1 MHRLMSLLALGGVLG
16 CSGALSAKVN
26 FSAEIQPILNE
37 HCVSCHGGVKQAG
50 GISFLSRASLMGEGK
65 SGEIALVPGKAASSE
80 IMRRIKTD
88 DPDERMPPPEE
99 GSGLETDSIEK
110 LESWINE
117 GAEWMLHWAY
127 EPPQRRVAPEV
138 SDPDWV
144 MQPIDAFV
152 LERLDKETLK
162 PSAPGFRSTWLRRA
176 SLDLIGLPPSP
187 EEIEDFER
195 NPSPKAYENELERL
209 MRSPRFG
216 ERWASM
222 WLDLARYADTQG
234 YEKDLERQVWPW
246 RDWVIRAFNDDMPYD
261 QFLIKQL
268 AGDLLP
274 ERTLDDLLATAFHRN
289 TQTNTEGGT
298 DDEEFRLAA
307 VLDRVSATWE
317 ALQGTSFRCIQC
329 HSHPYDPFGHDEFYQ
344 FFAFFNTSLDA
355 DVNEDFPLI
364 KVPKK
369 RSEYAKAHVMDQK
382 LKSIQSALYEQ
393 GSKQLF
399 EVNQWVPIKASEAI
413 STGQTQL
420 RIAEISDLSEL
431 RAEGNLST
439 GSEYELVF
447 DVPESLTRLEAL
459 RIEALPMDLEVSVSI
474 PEMGFV
480 LSRFKM
486 WVTSNEAEV
495 DQDDKTGIPFR
506 WVVDDDPSPMFD
518 AQDTLKDN
526 GNGWAAYTRLN
537 GPRQAALVPEKP
549 IDLPKGGRIRIKM
562 SFQRSAT
569 GSIPLLIRRARFAVS
584 ESPEWSHWMDSK
596 MFDSQLENLQRL
608 REEQNKI
615 QGVAVPV
622 MLEQPSDRKRLTEVF
637 LRGNWQDRGKRVN
650 PNVPSILPPLPEGA
664 QVDRLA
670 MAQWMASDQQPLT
683 ARVFV
688 NRIWAQLFGAG
699 IVASLEEFGS
709 TGSPPS
715 HPALLDDLSVRF
727 MKDMGWSLKSLLK
740 ELVLSATY
748 RQSAVVSSELKEKDP
763 SNRLLAR
770 GPRTRLTAEMIR
782 DQALFVSGLLSPK
795 MYGPPVM
802 PPQPE
807 GVWRTVYNSAS
818 WKTAEGEDRYRRGLY
833 TYCRRTSG
841 YPSFLAFDAPTREV
855 CSPRRMPT
863 NTPLQALVTLND
875 PAYMECA
882 QSLAIRMRHDKE
894 AFDPSIAIRNGMR
907 LVTGKT
913 PSNAEMQPL
922 EDLFATAV
930 EHYQKHGELTEALGE
945 NAEQA
950 ALVLVA
956 NALLNLDVILTK

>member
-1 MHRLMSLLALGGVLG
+1 MNIVSLAM
-16 CSGALSAKVN
+16 
-26 FSAEIQPILNE
+26 E
-37 HCVSCHGGVKQAG
+37 VSNRRG
-50 GISFLSRASLMGEGK
+50 GISFLSRASLIGEGK
-65 SGEIALVPGKAASSE
+65 SGEVALVPGKASASE
-80 IMRRIKTD
+80 IIRRIKTD
-88 DPDERMPPPEE
+88 DSDERMPPPEE
-99 GSGLETDSIEK
+99 GPGLDAESVKRLET
-110 LESWINE
+110 WINE
-117 GAEWMLHWAY
+117 GAEWRLHWAY
-127 EPPQRRVAPEV
+127 EPPQRYNAPEV

-144 MQPIDAFV
+144 TQPVDAFV
-152 LERLDKETLK
+152 LSRLDKETLK
-162 PSAPGFRSTWLRRA
+162 PSAPGSRSTWLRRV

-187 EEIEDFER
+187 NEVEVFEK
-195 NPSPKAYENELERL
+195 NPSLTAYEDEVERL

-234 YEKDLERQVWPW
+234 YEKDLGRQVWPW

-274 ERTLDDLLATAFHRN
+274 ERTLEDLLATTFHRN

-317 ALQGTSFRCIQC
+317 GLQGTSFRCIQC

-344 FFAFFNTSLDA
+344 FLAFFNTSLDA

-364 KVPKK
+364 RIPGKH
-369 RSEYAKAHVMDQK
+369 SEYQKAHEISQN
-382 LKSIQSALYEQ
+382 LESLQTALFEQ
-393 GSKQLF
+393 GAKQLLK
-399 EVNQWVPIKASEAI
+399 EKQWVSIKANEAT

-420 RIAEISDLSEL
+420 RITDHNGFPEI

-439 GSEYELVF
+439 GSEYELF
-447 DVPESLTRLEAL
+447 YDVPENLTRLEAL
-459 RIEALPMDLEVSVSI
+459 RIEALPMDLESAASI

-486 WVTSNEAEV
+486 WVTSDKAEV
-495 DQDDKTGIPFR
+495 DPDDKTGIPFR
-506 WVVDDDPSPMFD
+506 WVVDDDPSPMLD
-518 AQDTLKDN
+518 TQDTLKDN
-526 GNGWAAYTRLN
+526 GNGWAAYTRLS
-537 GPRQAALVPEKP
+537 GPRQAALIPEKP
-549 IDLPKGGRIRIKM
+549 IELPTGGRIRITM
-562 SFQRSAT
+562 SFKRSAT

-584 ESPEWSHWMDSK
+584 ESSEWSQWIDSK
-596 MFDSQLENLQRL
+596 TFGSQLKNLQRL
-608 REEQNKI
+608 RDEQNKI

-622 MLEQPSDRKRLTEVF
+622 MREQSSDRKRLTEVF
-637 LRGNWQDRGKRVN
+637 LRGNWQDRGKRVH
-650 PNVPSILPPLPEGA
+650 PDVPSVLPPLPEDIKP
-664 QVDRLA
+664 DRLA
-670 MAQWMASDQQPLT
+670 MARWMASDQQPLT

-688 NRIWAQLFGAG
+688 NRIWAQIFGTG

-715 HPALLDDLSVRF
+715 HPELLDDLSIRF
-727 MKDMGWSLKSLLK
+727 MKDMGWSLKSLLR
-740 ELVLSATY
+740 ELVLSATS
-748 RQSAVVSSELKEKDP
+748 RQSPVVSPELKEKDP
-763 SNRLLAR
+763 NNRLLAR

-875 PAYMECA
+875 PAFMECA
-882 QSLAIRMRHDKE
+882 RSLALRMRHDKE
-894 AFDPSIAIRNGMR
+894 TFNPSVAIRNGMR
-907 LVTGKT
+907 LMTGKT
-913 PSNAEMQPL
+913 PSIVDVKPL
-922 EDLFATAV
+922 QDLFATAK
-930 EHYQKHGELTEALGE
+930 EHYQNHGKLTEALGE